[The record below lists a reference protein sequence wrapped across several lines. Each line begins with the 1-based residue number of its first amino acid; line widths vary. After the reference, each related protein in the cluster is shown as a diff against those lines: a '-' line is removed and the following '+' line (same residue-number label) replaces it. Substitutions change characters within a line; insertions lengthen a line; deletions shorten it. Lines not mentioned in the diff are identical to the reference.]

1 MERIPAPGSARGQ
14 HSAIAASFFTFSPT
28 ATILGLGAQRSMF
41 LASTQQPVSA
51 FVDNNNTSSHL
62 PLSPSASPHH
72 HGNRTTEATIHPL
85 LASHGSSMERSAP
98 EYSQT
103 GLPSPYPSQVGDTRS
118 EASSVDQASAT
129 PYTTAQEVRTSNYP
143 TTATP
148 TSEYGVYPHSARS
161 GSFPEHIQRS
171 YHPAG
176 SGSSGGMAQTP
187 TSPSMPMHDGG
198 NHHHNP
204 HQVKSD
210 SDVPIDPSIAAS
222 PTYGHGQY
230 SPYAPPPPQD
240 MPHSYSHPGSAGLYA
255 QPRPDWTGY
264 SQQHGTP
271 ITPGHHVFP
280 QTPTSNAS
288 QPRPNQV
295 YSFVPIPGA
304 QQHKRPRRR
313 YEEIE
318 RMYKCG
324 WNGCEKAYG
333 TLNHLNA
340 HVTMQSHGQKRTPEE
355 FKEIRKEWK
364 ARKKE
369 EENARKADEERQRQ
383 AAQAAAAQN
392 GGSDGPSVSDGSQP
406 PTTYPGSRPVQLPP
420 IGYQP
425 GQYPAPPSA
434 GMQQPMAEYG
444 GSHVYNYQPASPY
457 GQPNQQMY
465 SQHNGGQPNH

>member
-1 MERIPAPGSARGQ
+1 MVLASTRQPTSASVDSKS
-14 HSAIAASFFTFSPT
+14 HSLEATTTRTVSQLPSPT
-28 ATILGLGAQRSMF
+28 A
-41 LASTQQPVSA
+41 
-51 FVDNNNTSSHL
+51 SSSSSSL
-62 PLSPSASPHH
+62 PRLDGIS
-72 HGNRTTEATIHPL
+72 EATLHTL
-85 LASHGSSMERSAP
+85 LHRNGSSMERSAP

-129 PYTTAQEVRTSNYP
+129 PYTTAQEVRTTHYP
-143 TTATP
+143 TSATP
-148 TSEYGVYPHSARS
+148 TSEYGVYPQSARS

-171 YHPAG
+171 YHPAS

-187 TSPSMPMHDGG
+187 TSPSMSMNDGG
-198 NHHHNP
+198 HHHPNP

-210 SDVPIDPSIAAS
+210 SDVPIDPSIAAPS

-230 SPYAPPPPQD
+230 SPYAPPPQD
-240 MPHSYSHPGSAGLYA
+240 MAHNYSHPGSAGLYG

-264 SQQHGTP
+264 AQQHGTP

-280 QTPTSNAS
+280 QTPTSAS
-288 QPRPNQV
+288 SQARPNQV

-340 HVTMQSHGQKRTPEE
+340 HVTMQSHGQKRTPEGK
-355 FKEIRKEWK
+355 FSYRPHF
-364 ARKKE
+364 
-369 EENARKADEERQRQ
+369 Q
-383 AAQAAAAQN
+383 
-392 GGSDGPSVSDGSQP
+392 
-406 PTTYPGSRPVQLPP
+406 SRAIMRLELL
-420 IGYQP
+420 
-425 GQYPAPPSA
+425 A
-434 GMQQPMAEYG
+434 
-444 GSHVYNYQPASPY
+444 
-457 GQPNQQMY
+457 
-465 SQHNGGQPNH
+465 